1 MSFGGTEIKAIAA
14 GLDSRVDV
22 IVSGHTHAPY
32 ICPNFDGTGK
42 LLTSASSFGRVITD
56 IDLVID
62 HQTKDVK
69 SVTARNVI
77 VTQDVAKDPALTA
90 IVDRYRNG
98 VRADRE
104 PGRRRD
110 HCRHHAHG

>member
-1 MSFGGTEIKAIAA
+1 MSVSGPEIKAIAA

-32 ICPNFDGTGK
+32 ICPTSTARASS
-42 LLTSASSFGRVITD
+42 LTSASSFGRVITD

-69 SVTARNVI
+69 SVDGPT
-77 VTQDVAKDPALTA
+77 T
-90 IVDRYRNG
+90 
-98 VRADRE
+98 
-104 PGRRRD
+104 
-110 HCRHHAHG
+110 